1 MTDDARDFRLMLA
14 WVAAA
19 IFLSMA
25 VGFAL
30 LIEPAHAHW
39 KGPTPI
45 GSPDKA
51 WWNSLHANGGNVPC
65 CDIADGQKVEDV
77 DWDTINVASA
87 DGQAQVRYRVRL
99 NGQWIVV
106 PPEAVVTEPNRFG
119 PAVVWPYT
127 DFQGKTQVRYFLP
140 GAGA

>member
-1 MTDDARDFRLMLA
+1 MTDDEPRLWPLVLA
-14 WVAAA
+14 FIVALVVIWLAITHAA
-19 IFLSMA
+19 Q
-25 VGFAL
+25 
-30 LIEPAHAHW
+30 AHW
-39 KGPTPI
+39 NGPTPI

-51 WWNSLHANGGNVPC
+51 WWDSLHANGGNVPC

-77 DWDTINVASA
+77 DWDTISVASA

-119 PAVVWPYT
+119 QAVVWPYT
-127 DFQGKTQVRYFLP
+127 DFQGKTQVRCFLP
-140 GAGA
+140 GAGV